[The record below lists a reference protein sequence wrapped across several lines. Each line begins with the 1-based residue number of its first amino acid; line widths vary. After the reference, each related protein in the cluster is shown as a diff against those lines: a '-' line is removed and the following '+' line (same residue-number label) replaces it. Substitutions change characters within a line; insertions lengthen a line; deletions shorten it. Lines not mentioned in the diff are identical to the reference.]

1 MSGQTVV
8 DVGTGHGMLAIVAI
22 LQGAG
27 HVYLLDSNPDAISSA
42 LKNAELNGVGDRV
55 AHLPIGKTM
64 IPLPPGELVD
74 MVLSNPA
81 QLPLP
86 ESGKDRTHFYV
97 GGDGREMIDEVIR
110 DTPKRL
116 TPSGRLLM
124 VQNSM
129 TNLSRSLRLMD
140 EIGLQA
146 RVVAEQSFELPSYI
160 DRAWL
165 DELGGT
171 ARGLYSIRDDRP
183 FGTLYVVEATLS

>member
-1 MSGQTVV
+1 MDTLQEYEVSRHHLRITCGDLIRPPTLYTLFLANHIPEMSGQTVV

-97 GGDGREMIDEVIR
+97 GGDGR
-110 DTPKRL
+110 
-116 TPSGRLLM
+116 
-124 VQNSM
+124 
-129 TNLSRSLRLMD
+129 
-140 EIGLQA
+140 
-146 RVVAEQSFELPSYI
+146 
-160 DRAWL
+160 
-165 DELGGT
+165 
-171 ARGLYSIRDDRP
+171 
-183 FGTLYVVEATLS
+183 